1 VGILSAKE
9 QKLPYGYK
17 AIIKV
22 FKDED
27 YCDTDCK
34 GGFYTDMEIHYYA
47 DTLCSLGRLL
57 RERESDPSRVRIYEI
72 KKELESEVPRTSYT
86 KEDGS
91 WRSKSAMCESNK
103 RYGAAPKK
111 S

>member
-1 VGILSAKE
+1 
-9 QKLPYGYK
+9 
-17 AIIKV
+17 
-22 FKDED
+22 
-27 YCDTDCK
+27 
-34 GGFYTDMEIHYYA
+34 
-47 DTLCSLGRLL
+47 
-57 RERESDPSRVRIYEI
+57 RESDPSRVRIYEI